1 MKKMSH
7 EKGRK
12 FVLKSAQYLALF
24 SKWSWDVLYQ
34 TNFFNG
40 FYWQT
45 LCTTSNLRAGHPFF
59 HKI

>member
-12 FVLKSAQYLALF
+12 FVLKSAQYLSLF

-45 LCTTSNLRAGHPFF
+45 LCTTSGLQPQ
-59 HKI
+59 I